1 MVLFI
6 SIAVLFGCQNAQHE
20 KAVQTIDSLKVV
32 THTYNQLL
40 MASPIDSLQF
50 YQNKVNSQTL
60 SIRTNLD
67 TLVQQ
72 DIFSMAPE
80 YFQLNGQI
88 SFLMQSEKA
97 LLEIAQQD
105 IQRLTNLSNQIRT
118 GSATDIGGHP
128 MDDAGIETL
137 VLQERNHTDSL
148 VNACHQ
154 LHLSTTRILEKT
166 RMIAPLIDKK
176 IMAPIDNQ

>member
-88 SFLMQSEKA
+88 S